1 MRAAALSLL
10 CWAYRTRK
18 SENLATIL
26 WYFLLSIHWF
36 WCVCVC
42 VCVCVE
48 EEEGGNEGGVPDE
61 VSPNSEPLVLS
72 HPYLQE
78 VKERLQTSIQ
88 SITLQ
93 KVNATTQLGMRLKG
107 TRTGNETGRSEVW
120 E

>member
-42 VCVCVE
+42 VCVC
-48 EEEGGNEGGVPDE
+48 GGREGGVPDE
-61 VSPNSEPLVLS
+61 VSPNTKPLVLS
-72 HPYLQE
+72 LPYLQE

-88 SITLQ
+88 GITLQ
-93 KVNATTQLGMRLKG
+93 KVNATTQLGMRLRG
-107 TRTGNETGRSEVW
+107 MRPGNETERSEAW